1 MPEHVHLLLTEP
13 ERGKLA
19 VAIQMLKQI
28 TGKKLSTPNNPTFW
42 QRRYY
47 DRNIRDT
54 DELYNALNYIH
65 FNPVKRGLVQK
76 PDAWRWSS
84 CQHHL
89 TGSEGVVEV
98 ESEWTARIRERMGIV
113 PTVRT
118 LTGENCPT
126 LSQKARE
133 G

>member
-28 TGKKLSTPNNPTFW
+28 VGRNLSPPDKSSFW

-47 DRNIRDT
+47 DRNIRRT
-54 DELYNALNYIH
+54 DELYRALNYIH
-65 FNPVKRGLVQK
+65 YNPVKRGLVQK
-76 PDAWRWSS
+76 PDDWRWSS

-89 TGSEGVVEV
+89 TGVEGVVEV
-98 ESEWTARIRERMGIV
+98 ESEWTARKRERIGIV
-113 PTVRT
+113 STVRT
-118 LTGENCPT
+118 LTE
-126 LSQKARE
+126 
-133 G
+133 